1 MPTNDAISDLVF
13 ARQMVA
19 KYRDMLAKSAGLK
32 SITIDGQMVTYA
44 EIEANYRKWQK
55 SVARLSGS
63 RPLAVTIDMENA
75 Q

>member
-1 MPTNDAISDLVF
+1 MPTNDAIADLVF

-19 KYRDMLAKSAGLK
+19 KYRDLLTKAAGLK

-44 EIEANYRKWQK
+44 ELESAFRRWQK
-55 SVARLSGS
+55 SVGRLSGS
-63 RPLAVTIDMENA
+63 RPTTVTIDLENA